1 MSSPAY
7 PKVYFFNRA
16 SDNSPLLR
24 VDTDS
29 SMTVAEAT
37 AHCAAEYGYT
47 VTCEEVT
54 DVAAGDLDALKASRL
69 SGAVTPPALS
79 IPATY
84 AEQYAAAS
92 SDADRVTV
100 LAKQSG
106 LVAE

>member
-29 SMTVAEAT
+29 TMTVAEAT
-37 AHCAAEYGYT
+37 AHCAAEYGYA
-47 VTCEEVT
+47 VTCEQVT
-54 DVAAGDLDALKASRL
+54 NVAAGDLDGVKSSRL
-69 SGAVTPPALS
+69 SGAVAPPAVS
-79 IPATY
+79 APATY
-84 AEQYAAAS
+84 TSQYADASTTAA
-92 SDADRVTV
+92 RVAV

-106 LVAE
+106 LVQE

>member
-29 SMTVAEAT
+29 SMTVSEAI
-37 AHCAAEYGYT
+37 AHCTAEYGYT
-47 VTCEEVT
+47 VTCEAVT
-54 DVAAGDLDALKASRL
+54 DVAAGDLDALKVARR
-69 SGAVTPPALS
+69 SGALSPPAVS
-79 IPATY
+79 TPATY

-92 SDADRVTV
+92 TTDARVTV
-100 LAKQSG
+100 LAKQAG
-106 LVAE
+106 LVDE